1 MTRIAI
7 YDTTL
12 RDGMQGHGMSL
23 SVEEKVRVA
32 HVLDDLG
39 IPFIEAGFPAS
50 NPKEAELFARLEHEG
65 LRADVCAFGMTRRR
79 DTRADD
85 DPALRD
91 RSPSSFAPVCTL
103 VGKTWSLHLEKV
115 VKVGRDENLAMI
127 ADSVAFLVAQGKRV
141 IYDAEHFF
149 DGWRDDPA
157 YALACLQAAAARRR
171 RERHAVR
178 HQRRV
183 AARARSPPRCATSS
197 PRVDAPIGIHC
208 HNDAECG
215 VANSLAAVA
224 EGAVLV
230 QGTMNGYGERCG
242 NANLTSIVPN
252 LQLKLGHD
260 CLPTLEGWT
269 EAAHY
274 LDELLNLT
282 PDPNQPYVGKNAF
295 AHKGGMHVAG
305 VNADP
310 ATFEHIDPA
319 AVGNSREVLVSEL
332 SGKGTVIAHAGGA
345 LDDATATRVVERVK
359 ELEHRGFQFE
369 AADGS
374 FDLLIRRET
383 GDYEPLFRLESWRVI
398 SEKRED
404 GRVQTEATIKIWV
417 DGQRYVRVAEG
428 NGPVNALD
436 TRAARRDRRALSAP
450 ARHQAR
456 QLQGPH
462 PRRVEGDR
470 RHHARAARRHRRH
483 RHLGRDRR
491 ARERDRGELGRAG
504 RLARGGHGPH
514 AGAPSGVDPDSRS
527 PSSAR
532 RRSRRSL
539 EVLRSGQLSL
549 GPRVPEFERA
559 FAARV
564 GARHASAVSSGT
576 AALHLG
582 AARGRRERRRRGRH
596 VAVLVRRLGQRDRL
610 RARHARCSPTS
621 TRSRSTSTPTRRRPR
636 SPAARTALLPVHIF
650 GYPADVP
657 ALERHGLP
665 IVEDACE
672 ALGAVHADGT
682 PVGGRGHPAAFA
694 FYANKQL
701 TTGEGGMLT
710 MGSAEHKERV
720 DSERNQGRAPDM
732 GWLDHDRLGFNY
744 RLTDIA
750 CALGLAQLERLDG
763 MLADRA
769 RVAGWYREALAGTEV
784 GAAVRG
790 RRRRR
795 ARLVRVRRPGPAR
808 VDRDG
813 VIGALRE
820 RGVQSKPY
828 LPAIHL
834 MSFYRERVR
843 PPRGRVPGLRGRRRA
858 LGRAAVLPAR

>member
-1 MTRIAI
+1 MTRIHV

-79 DTRADD
+79 DVPAEQDA
-85 DPALRD
+85 ALRVLAE
-91 RSPSSFAPVCTL
+91 SFAPVCTL

-127 ADSVAFLVAQGKRV
+127 EESVAFLLAQGKRV

-149 DGWRDDPA
+149 DGWRDDRD
-157 YALACLQAAAARRR
+157 YAIACLKAAAAGGA
-171 RERHAVR
+171 ENLTLCDTNGASLPADIAAAVR
-178 HQRRV
+178 DV
-183 AARARSPPRCATSS
+183 ATAVQTPL
-197 PRVDAPIGIHC
+197 GIHT

-230 QGTMNGYGERCG
+230 QGTFNGYGERCG
-242 NANLTSIVPN
+242 NANLTSIVPS
-252 LQLKLGHD
+252 LQLKLGYD
-260 CLPTLEGWT
+260 CLPSLDGWT

-282 PDPNQPYVGKNAF
+282 PDANQPYVGKNAF

-332 SGKGTVIAHAGGA
+332 SGKGTVIAHAGGS

-436 TRAARRDRRALSAP
+436 TALRAAIGERYPHLRDIKLVNYKVRILDEWKATGATTRVLLDATDGTDSWGAIGVHENVIEASWDALVDS
-450 ARHQAR
+450 
-456 QLQGPH
+456 L
-462 PRRVEGDR
+462 E
-470 RHHARAARRHRRH
+470 
-483 RHLGRDRR
+483 
-491 ARERDRGELGRAG
+491 AG
-504 RLARGGHGPH
+504 M
-514 AGAPSGVDPDSRS
+514 V
-527 PSSAR
+527 
-532 RRSRRSL
+532 RSR
-539 EVLRSGQLSL
+539 
-549 GPRVPEFERA
+549 
-559 FAARV
+559 
-564 GARHASAVSSGT
+564 
-576 AALHLG
+576 
-582 AARGRRERRRRGRH
+582 
-596 VAVLVRRLGQRDRL
+596 
-610 RARHARCSPTS
+610 
-621 TRSRSTSTPTRRRPR
+621 
-636 SPAARTALLPVHIF
+636 
-650 GYPADVP
+650 
-657 ALERHGLP
+657 
-665 IVEDACE
+665 
-672 ALGAVHADGT
+672 
-682 PVGGRGHPAAFA
+682 
-694 FYANKQL
+694 
-701 TTGEGGMLT
+701 
-710 MGSAEHKERV
+710 
-720 DSERNQGRAPDM
+720 APQ
-732 GWLDHDRLGFNY
+732 
-744 RLTDIA
+744 A
-750 CALGLAQLERLDG
+750 
-763 MLADRA
+763 
-769 RVAGWYREALAGTEV
+769 
-784 GAAVRG
+784 
-790 RRRRR
+790 
-795 ARLVRVRRPGPAR
+795 
-808 VDRDG
+808 
-813 VIGALRE
+813 
-820 RGVQSKPY
+820 
-828 LPAIHL
+828 
-834 MSFYRERVR
+834 
-843 PPRGRVPGLRGRRRA
+843 
-858 LGRAAVLPAR
+858 